1 MFDHILHATIRM
13 HLSESD
19 AMMYDNFSTLEK
31 IVEHLWEEG
40 SRNKDIYDPTP
51 LQLHM
56 KEYGSIMAHIKK
68 YESLNS

>member
-31 IVEHLWEEG
+31 IVEHLWEVTHVDNDVPSHE
-40 SRNKDIYDPTP
+40 RI
-51 LQLHM
+51 
-56 KEYGSIMAHIKK
+56 
-68 YESLNS
+68 